1 MKENKWLCGLFA
13 ILMCFLVSCQS
24 AEDEIGTKNSSDVKV
39 IGVSLP
45 TTQLVYREAMKEL
58 VDQTYGNGAVPGIE
72 IRIYDANGSLE
83 QQSQHILEMVDDQV
97 DGIILIPGSTEQ
109 CLPAVEYAN
118 SKHVPVITVD
128 NRIFESSAAQVISFV
143 GADHYDMGKKAVKL
157 FLELLEENFSEQ
169 ETWNI
174 IQLSGIPEASGT
186 IDRGQ
191 AISETLAGNRR
202 INLLGS
208 YDGEFSVE
216 NARSVMED
224 CLNIFPKIDG
234 VICQNDNM
242 AEGCY
247 QALEKAGLAGK
258 IVVVG
263 IDGQSTTLSLI
274 KQGGIHGTVLQQP
287 SMILDGI
294 DLLCRYLDG
303 ETLEKNYYSQ
313 TYPITQQNAGYHLD
327 NGLSW

>member
-1 MKENKWLCGLFA
+1 MSLLCL
-13 ILMCFLVSCQS
+13 LVSCHP
-24 AEDEIGTKNSSDVKV
+24 AEREAESGQQPDTNV

-45 TTQLVYREAMKEL
+45 TTQLVYREAMKKLIDE
-58 VDQTYGNGAVPGIE
+58 TYGNGAVPGIE
-72 IRIYDANGSLE
+72 IRVYDANGSAE
-83 QQSQHILEMVDDQV
+83 QQSQNILEMVDSQV
-97 DGIILIPGSTEQ
+97 DGIVLVPGSTEQ

-118 SKHVPVITVD
+118 SKHIPVITVD
-128 NRIFESSAAQVISFV
+128 NRISESSSAQVISFV
-143 GADHYDMGKKAVKL
+143 GADHYDMGKKAVEL
-157 FLELLEENFSEQ
+157 FLELLKENFPDQ
-169 ETWNI
+169 ERWNI

-191 AISETLAGNRR
+191 AISETLAGNQQ

-224 CLNIFPKIDG
+224 CLEIFPKIDG

-247 QALEKAGLAGK
+247 QALKQVGLAGK

-263 IDGQSTTLSLI
+263 IDGQATTLKLI
-274 KQGGIHGTVLQQP
+274 EQGGIHGTVLQQP

-303 ETLEKNYYSQ
+303 EVLEENYYTQ
-313 TYPITQQNAGYHLD
+313 TYPITQENAGYYLD